1 MLPDSSSNATG
12 TLEAIGQQD
21 HNVTSE
27 YRIFGPPGTGKT
39 TNVTRQIRRAV
50 DRYGPE
56 GVLVT
61 SFSRAA
67 ATELA
72 GRDLPIAG
80 DRVGTLHSHC
90 WHALG
95 GPEIAESQV
104 DEWNRDNPHLAIT
117 PVKKQGK
124 LDGEEAAEEDDGT
137 AKAGDELLQQLN
149 RFRGMMCDRRL
160 WPATLIEFERRW
172 SEYKRENGLLD
183 FTDLIDVC
191 LRDVHAAP
199 KAPSVI
205 FADEAQDLNAMQLN
219 LVRKWG
225 NRAEYFIIAGDDDQ
239 TIYAFTGAT
248 PDAFLD
254 PDIPDDHKIILK
266 QSYRVPRAVHGLADT
281 LIHQV
286 ARRQEKVYLPR
297 AEQGEVVRL
306 TYGTYQSPDAFILNS
321 AMEHLDRG
329 KSVMFLTACS
339 YMLKP
344 LVSALRK
351 NAVPFHNPYRKSNG
365 AWNPLR
371 FGKRGSTPSRILSL
385 LVAHPDYGVE
395 HRPWTH
401 GDLALWAEWL
411 QSKGIL
417 KHGAKKRLAAYTA
430 ESEATYEHLEEIFE
444 TAALESLVA
453 AYGRGSCDL
462 LDWWRSRVTA
472 DVHQRVQFPVEIAAR
487 RGAQALFETPRVVLG
502 TIHSVKGGQ
511 ADVVYLFPDLSQ
523 AGDAQYR
530 RDGAPHDSVVR
541 VFYVGATR
549 ARETLYICQRAS
561 GMAIG
566 I

>member
-1 MLPDSSSNATG
+1 MPLTSSQATG
-12 TLEAIGQQD
+12 SLDTIGQQD
-21 HNVTSE
+21 HGVTSE

-104 DEWNRDNPHLAIT
+104 DEWNRDHPHVKIT

-124 LDGEEAAEEDDGT
+124 LDGEEAAVEEDST
-137 AKAGDELLQQLN
+137 EKYGDELLQELG
-149 RFRGMMCDRRL
+149 RLRGAMVIRNL
-160 WPATLIEFERRW
+160 WPATVIEFEKEW
-172 SEYKRENGLLD
+172 TEYKRENGLLD
-183 FTDLIDVC
+183 FTDLIDAC

-199 KAPSVI
+199 KSPSVI
-205 FADEAQDLNAMQLN
+205 FADEAQDLNRMQLS

-225 NRAEYFIIAGDDDQ
+225 NRAEYFIVAGDDDQ

-248 PDAFLD
+248 PEAFLD

-266 QSYRVPRAVHGLADT
+266 QSYRVPQAVHAVADR
-281 LIHQV
+281 LIHRV
-286 ARRQEKVYLPR
+286 ARRQQKLYLPR
-297 AEQGEVVRL
+297 AEAGETIRL
-306 TYGTYQSPDAFILNS
+306 TSGTYQAPDVSILSS
-321 AMEHLDRG
+321 AMKHLQHG
-329 KSVMFLTACS
+329 KSVMFLVACS

-344 LVSALRK
+344 LVSVLRK

-365 AWNPLR
+365 SWNPLQLGR
-371 FGKRGSTPSRILSL
+371 RGSTPNRILAL
-385 LVAHPDYGVE
+385 LVAHPDYGDG

-401 GDLALWAEWL
+401 GDLALWAECL
-411 QSKGIL
+411 QAKGIL
-417 KHGAKKRLAAYTA
+417 KHGAKKRLAAYSA
-430 ESEATYEHLEEIFE
+430 ERQASYEHLEELFE
-444 TAALESLVA
+444 TSALQSLLVA
-453 AYGRGSCDL
+453 YNHGSREL
-462 LDWWRSRVTA
+462 LDWWRARVTA
-472 DVHQRVQFPVEIAAR
+472 EIHPRAQFPADIAAIH
-487 RGAQALFETPRVVLG
+487 GAHTLMETPRAVVG
-502 TIHSVKGGQ
+502 TIHSVKGGE

-523 AGDAQYR
+523 AGDAQYAR
-530 RDGAPHDSVVR
+530 GGVPHDSVIR
-541 VFYVGATR
+541 QFYVGVTR
-549 ARETLYICQRAS
+549 ARETLYICQTTSR
-561 GMAIG
+561 MAIS